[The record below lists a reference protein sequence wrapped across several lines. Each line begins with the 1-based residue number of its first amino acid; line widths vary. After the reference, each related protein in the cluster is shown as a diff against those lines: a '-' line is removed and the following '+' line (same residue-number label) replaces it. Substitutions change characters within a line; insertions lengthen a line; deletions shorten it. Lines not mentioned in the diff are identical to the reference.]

1 MRKTVSRIV
10 ASMVVASMLISSML
24 MFAGCTMNQADIDRL
39 SQMLSDA
46 GAGTG
51 ADAGT
56 GAQNSTEDAA
66 GAAGDATD
74 AAAPT
79 NDEVPAEEKNGE
91 IYILFTSDIH
101 CGIDQGFGLAGL
113 KQIRDEL
120 EKQGYETLLVDDG
133 DTVQGEPV
141 GTITNGDAVMKLL
154 NELDYDVAIPGNH
167 DFDYGMEHFF
177 ELVEMAN
184 FPYICCNFTHN
195 GELVFDPYIIK
206 EAAGHKIGFV
216 GVTTPETLTTSTPKY
231 FQDDAGN
238 FIYGFMQED
247 QTGEAVYK
255 AVQDAV
261 DAVRKEGAEYVYVM
275 GHMGNEKECE
285 PWTYAD
291 IISNTNGIDVFLD
304 GHSHDTD
311 QVVMKNK
318 DGVDVPRSAVGT
330 KLNCIGYSHINADG
344 EIDKTGI
351 WSWPN
356 TNKDA
361 VPSLLGIEND
371 MEEKVEEALDA
382 LQEQLGVVVAHT
394 DYDLTIN
401 DPELTD
407 DSGNPI
413 RMVRRAETN
422 LGDLCADAYRD
433 QSGADVAIVNGGG
446 VRDTIK
452 KGDITYGDII
462 SVHPFGNEL
471 CVLEV
476 TGQQILDAL
485 EWGARSVPD
494 ENGAFEQVSGMTFEI
509 NTKIETSC
517 SKDEDAMFSGIT
529 GERRVQ
535 NVMIGD
541 EPLDPKKK
549 YTLAGHNYTLEEKG
563 GGFTMFEGAP
573 ILQDKV
579 KLDNQVLID
588 YITETLGGNVGEE
601 YADPHGQGRIVI
613 LE

>member
-1 MRKTVSRIV
+1 M
-10 ASMVVASMLISSML
+10 SMLAL
-24 MFAGCTMNQADIDRL
+24 NACTINQADIDNLTRIIGGT
-39 SQMLSDA
+39 SATQNAGTDAQGSDA
-46 GAGTG
+46 
-51 ADAGT
+51 
-56 GAQNSTEDAA
+56 Q
-66 GAAGDATD
+66 GAAGDSAD
-74 AAAPT
+74 QDANAAAET
-79 NDEVPAEEKNGE
+79 DEVPSEEKNGE
-91 IYILFTSDIH
+91 LYILFTSDIH
-101 CGIDQGFGLAGL
+101 CGIDQGFGLAGV

-120 EKQGYETLLVDDG
+120 EKRGYETLLVDDG
-133 DTVQGEPV
+133 DSVQGEPV
-141 GTITNGDAVMKLL
+141 GTITKGEAVIKLMNDL
-154 NELDYDVAIPGNH
+154 EYDVAIPGNH
-167 DFDYGMEHFF
+167 DFDYGMDRFF
-177 ELVEMAN
+177 ELVDMAD

-195 GELVFDPYIIK
+195 GELVFKPYLIK
-206 EAAGHKIGFV
+206 AAAGHKIGFV
-216 GVTTPETLTTSTPKY
+216 GVTTPQTLTTSTPKY
-231 FQDDAGN
+231 FQDDKGN
-238 FIYGFMQED
+238 FVYGFMQED
-247 QTGEAVYK
+247 ETGEAVYK

-261 DAVRKEGAEYVYVM
+261 DAVRAEGAEYVYVM
-275 GHMGNEKECE
+275 GHMGNEDECK
-285 PWTYAD
+285 PWTFAD
-291 IISNTNGIDVFLD
+291 IIANTNGIDVFLD
-304 GHSHDTD
+304 GHSHDTE

-318 DGVDVPRSAVGT
+318 DGDDVPRSAVGT
-330 KLNCIGYSHINADG
+330 KLNCLGYSHIDADG
-344 EIDKTGI
+344 KITETGI
-351 WSWPN
+351 WTWVN
-356 TNKDA
+356 ANKDA
-361 VPSLLGIEND
+361 LPVLLGLDND
-371 MEEKVEEALDA
+371 MEGKVEETMDAVAEELD
-382 LQEQLGVVVAHT
+382 VVVAHT

-407 DSGNPI
+407 EAGDPV

-446 VRDTIK
+446 IRDSIK

-494 ENGAFEQVSGMTFEI
+494 ENGSLEQVSGMTYEI
-509 NTKIETSC
+509 HTKIESSC

-535 NVMIGD
+535 NVMIGG

-563 GGFTMFEGAP
+563 GGFTMFDGATV
-573 ILQDKV
+573 LQDKV

-588 YITETLGGNVGEE
+588 YIVDTLGGNVGDE

-613 LE
+613 VD